1 MFSGNIWYDFYLN
14 YYVTREKRIETLILV
29 AFMSNFDYFDTN
41 IGQKWKVSSL
51 LTFRNVDW

>member
-14 YYVTREKRIETLILV
+14 YYLTREKRIETLILV
-29 AFMSNFDYFDTN
+29 ALMSNFDYFDTN
-41 IGQKWKVSSL
+41 IGQKRKVSSL